1 MKPSFGYDRLAGS
14 PLNPADCLAGS
25 PMPSRCA
32 GAQIS
37 HWTPGEEWAQEL
49 RRRSLNALEAL
60 WLDGADQFAAAERA
74 EVLCQKGVG
83 VTLVDS
89 IQLQVSVGLTTRPSR
104 SFETIVTLLE
114 QAHAALAAIKLAGGG
129 RWHFYNEGVG
139 T

>member
-1 MKPSFGYDRLAGS
+1 MRACSQKAHWKVPQFTRPVAGS

-60 WLDGADQFAAAERA
+60 WLDGAFTFVDQR
-74 EVLCQKGVG
+74 
-83 VTLVDS
+83 
-89 IQLQVSVGLTTRPSR
+89 
-104 SFETIVTLLE
+104 
-114 QAHAALAAIKLAGGG
+114 
-129 RWHFYNEGVG
+129 
-139 T
+139 